1 MALHSI
7 SAAWM
12 LGAVPGFSNNQTSLN
27 PAGPMAAHIE
37 HTFTLIFAITGTVY
51 LLVIVA
57 MMVSVWRNRV
67 TDMGFPEPQQT
78 SEQSDRKATRAVAA
92 LMGITVVLLF
102 VMLVASFLTSR
113 AIGEMNGRA
122 PLEVDVYG
130 HQWWWEVQYP
140 SPEADKNVVTANEIH
155 VPVGTAVR
163 IHGTSRD
170 VIHSFWAPNIH
181 GKRDLM
187 PGYDTDLIVQVDQP
201 GRWRGQC
208 AEFCGEQHAHM
219 AFLIVAEPM
228 AQYHAWLDAQAG
240 APPAPMTPQAEQGKA
255 VFLSHACIMCHT
267 VRGTTA
273 GSRVGPDLTHV
284 ASRDTIGAGT
294 LPNND
299 ASLAAWVRNAQSFKP
314 GCRMPPNPMSGE
326 ELGNLVAYLE
336 TLR

>member
-1 MALHSI
+1 MAPLSI
-7 SAAWM
+7 SLAVM
-12 LGAVPGFSNNQTSLN
+12 LGATPGFSGNQTSLN
-27 PAGPMAAHIE
+27 PAGPMASHIE
-37 HTFTLIFAITGTVY
+37 HTFALIFAITSTVY
-51 LLVIVA
+51 VLVIVA
-57 MMVSVWRNRV
+57 MMFSVWRNRV
-67 TDMGFPEPQQT
+67 PDTGFPAPQQT
-78 SEQSDRKATRAVAA
+78 TEESDRKAVRAVGA
-92 LMGITVVLLF
+92 LMGVTVALLF
-102 VMLVASFLTSR
+102 IMLVASFLTSR

-140 SPEADKNVVTANEIH
+140 SPEADKTVVTANEIH

-187 PGYDTDLIVQVDQP
+187 PGYDTDIVVQVDQA

-240 APPAPMTPQAEQGKA
+240 TPPAPMTAQAEQGKG

-267 VRGTTA
+267 VRGTIA
-273 GSRVGPDLTHV
+273 GSRVGPDLTHI

-294 LPNND
+294 LPNTS
-299 ASLAAWVRNAQSFKP
+299 ASLAAWVSNAQSIKP